1 MPFLITPN
9 WLHDFKLMCDVAV
22 GAMKNDSILG
32 HQLPP
37 RSPIARPKT
46 HAPLPEIIHLFHS
59 LSKLNLCTSQSA
71 PFPFSYV
78 SHRLFVSHVVR
89 PSFLWSSRVRRLC
102 LRARPIWATK
112 SILPLFQSCLLAVRA
127 TVFFELT
134 SVEPISLKLVL
145 LRAPSFSHLSR
156 VSFLSQNKLHFFV
169 LFEPFGVSCLWGFDW
184 IFWYAKYLILA

>member
-1 MPFLITPN
+1 MFFYEKYNQTFQTLKDVLTSVPFLITPN

-59 LSKLNLCTSQSA
+59 SSKLNLCTSQSV

-89 PSFLWSSRVRRLC
+89 PSFLWSSRVRHLYLPVNTHLSHQVDPSPLPVVC
-102 LRARPIWATK
+102 ASCPSHCFFRADLARADFLKAGPVAC
-112 SILPLFQSCLLAVRA
+112 PLF
-127 TVFFELT
+127 
-134 SVEPISLKLVL
+134 
-145 LRAPSFSHLSR
+145 
-156 VSFLSQNKLHFFV
+156 
-169 LFEPFGVSCLWGFDW
+169 
-184 IFWYAKYLILA
+184 